1 MGKYK
6 KINYSEN
13 KYVYDENINEKTL
26 WNWCIKNNRTEIL
39 DQIRPKTKMEDI
51 AKKMT
56 YGSNKKIEFECEYGH
71 IYKKSIKTRI
81 RTLSMCPKCSNG
93 RNTSFPE
100 QTIYFYVKK
109 IFSDAINREKVEGE
123 ELDIYIPSIRCG
135 IEYNG
140 YRWHKELEDKS
151 KKDRKKQLRLKKK
164 GINILLIN
172 EVVGNSNKITKFKN
186 SIRFTFKKIDRY
198 KTGLDLVVIAVI
210 EWLKKYSKDK
220 ILIPEILI
228 EKDIQDIFSSYSTYC
243 GKEKSIANSKEKEIK
258 EKLKYWDYEKN
269 KIKTDMVTK
278 QSGIK
283 VWWKCEI
290 CGKSFTKSIKD
301 VIGKSIKNVCCKEC
315 GKKLWSGKSKEI
327 INLTTGKVYES
338 ITKASLEYNNKI
350 YSCIHQACIYGI
362 PRYGCLW
369 MYLDEYEKLSESEK
383 KKLKDKAKE
392 TERFAKHRVRIKD
405 LQTGIV
411 YNSISEA
418 SRKTGNSIGAIQNSI
433 RKNKPN
439 LSGKQW
445 VLA

>member
-1 MGKYK
+1 MNNYK
-6 KINYSEN
+6 KIDYIQN
-13 KYVYDENINEKTL
+13 KYVYDENIRENTL

-39 DQIRPKTKMEDI
+39 DQIRPKTEVENISKNI
-51 AKKMT
+51 T
-56 YGSNKKIEFECEYGH
+56 YGSNKKIKFECGFGH
-71 IYKKSIKTRI
+71 IYEKRVTTRR
-81 RTLSMCPKCSNG
+81 RTLSLCPKCTNS

-100 QTIYFYVKK
+100 QAIYFYIKK
-109 IFSDAINREKVEGE
+109 VFPNAVNREKVEGE
-123 ELDIYIPSIRCG
+123 EIDVYIPSIKCG

-140 YRWHKELEDKS
+140 YHWHKEINDKS
-151 KKDRKKQLRLKKK
+151 AKDRKKQLRLKKK

-172 EVVGNSNKITKFKN
+172 EMVGNDNKITRFKN

-198 KTGLDLVVIAVI
+198 RSGLDLVIIAAI
-210 EWLKKYSKDK
+210 DWLKKYSKDK

-243 GKEKSIANSKEKEIK
+243 GKEKSIANSKEESIK
-258 EKLKYWDYEKN
+258 KKLKYWDYEKN

-278 QSGIK
+278 QSGIE

-290 CGKSFTKSIKD
+290 CGKSFTKPIKD
-301 VIGKSIKNVCCKEC
+301 VMGKSIKNVCCKEC
-315 GKKLWSGKSKEI
+315 GKKMWSGKSKEI

-338 ITKASLEYNNKI
+338 ITQASLEYTNGV
-350 YSCIHQACIYGI
+350 YSCISQACIYGI

-369 MYLDEYEKLSESEK
+369 MYFDEYEKLSEREK
-383 KKLKDKAKE
+383 KKLKKKAKE
-392 TERFAKHRVRIKD
+392 TGKFTKHKVRIKD

-411 YNSISEA
+411 YNSIAEA
-418 SRKTGNSIGAIQNSI
+418 SRKTGNSTGAIQNSI

-445 VLA
+445 VLV